1 MFFVKCMVA
10 EDQKWNGKEW
20 EKVGPFLTN
29 PCGSEYS
36 FIIRD
41 LKTLRGVKN
50 RLKNYPIKSNVVQLN
65 IYSCTNVYD
74 EKTFRLLETIKR

>member
-1 MFFVKCMVA
+1 MFYIECMVE
-10 EDQKWNGKEW
+10 EDQI
-20 EKVGPFLTN
+20 LYN

-36 FIIRD
+36 IIIRD

-50 RLKNYPIKSNVVQLN
+50 RLKNYRIMPDVVQLN
-65 IYSCTNVYD
+65 IYSCSNIYD